1 MIATVVVTWNGR
13 DDVVRCL
20 DSLLE
25 SSPATPT
32 IVVDNGS
39 TDGTVDL
46 IDARR
51 CVVIRNPDN
60 RGFAV
65 AANQGL
71 RAALELDPVPL
82 GVLLLNQDAWL
93 EDGTVGELET
103 ALEENA
109 DVGVVGCRLVYP
121 GEDRIQHAGGE
132 LERPRMTGS
141 HLGHGSPMGHP
152 EFGVARDVDFVTG
165 AALCARTTAL
175 QSVGLLDELFSPGYY
190 EDVDL
195 CVRMNMAGWRIL
207 YWPRAVVQHFESSS
221 FNNRQVR
228 LSLSHRNRLLFV
240 CRYVNQQGYLAA
252 FRQAEGDFIA
262 GMESA
267 DDLRALVSAINET
280 LLRLDLAVRSS
291 PSLEGVKQGPL
302 VDYIDVLADLRHVA
316 IDRLIARLQ
325 S

>member
-25 SSPATPT
+25 PSPAAPP

-39 TDGTVDL
+39 TDGTLDL
-46 IDARR
+46 IDARG
-51 CVVIRNPDN
+51 CIVIRNPDN
-60 RGFAV
+60 RGFTV

-71 RAALELDPVPL
+71 RAALELVPVPL

-93 EDGTVGELET
+93 ENGAVGELET
-103 ALEENA
+103 ALEEHD
-109 DVGVVGCRLVYP
+109 DVGVVGCRLIYP
-121 GEDRIQHAGGE
+121 GEDRIQHAGGK

-141 HLGHGSPMGHP
+141 HLGHGSPMGHRD
-152 EFGVARDVDFVTG
+152 FGVARDVDFVTG

-207 YWPRAVVQHFESSS
+207 YWPQALVRHFESSS
-221 FNNRQVR
+221 FDNRHVR
-228 LSLSHRNRLLFV
+228 LSLGHRNRLLFV
-240 CRYVNQQGYLAA
+240 CRYVNQPGYLAE
-252 FRQAEGDFIA
+252 FRQAERDFIT
-262 GMESA
+262 GTESA
-267 DDLRALVSAINET
+267 DDLRALISAVNET
-280 LLRLDLAVRSS
+280 LLRLDSAVHSS
-291 PSLEGVKQGPL
+291 PSLTGVKPGPL
-302 VDYIDVLADLRHVA
+302 LDYIDVLAHLRHVA
-316 IDRLIARLQ
+316 IDRLIARLH